1 MNADNMEFICVCL
14 RLSAVAKKMIKSK
27 IPVALTVAGSD
38 SGGGAGIQ
46 ADLRTF
52 AFHCVHGTSA
62 LTCVTAQNTLG
73 VTRVDA
79 LSAEAVAAQIQA
91 VVGDIGVQAAKTG
104 MLLNREIMAVVA
116 SQVEAWNIGN
126 LVVDPVMVSRSGDRL
141 IDDGAIAFLRDNLIP
156 LAVVVTPNRFE
167 AEILSGREIVS
178 LDDMRSAAQQI
189 YRSGAK
195 AVLVKGGGMAGDLR
209 GIDVWFDGTRLD
221 VLKTETV
228 DTGNTHGTGCT
239 LSAAIAANLALG
251 KDLFTAVTL
260 AKNYVTTALKYALDI
275 GEGQGPVGHF
285 FPLLVSKVL
294 SH

>member
-1 MNADNMEFICVCL
+1 M
-14 RLSAVAKKMIKSK
+14 
-27 IPVALTVAGSD
+27 IPVAMTIAGSD

-79 LSAEAVAAQIQA
+79 LSAESVAAQIQA

-104 MLLNREIMAVVA
+104 MLLNREIMVAVA
-116 SQVEAWNIGN
+116 AQVQNLNIGN
-126 LVVDPVMVSRSGDRL
+126 LVVDPVMVSRAGVKL
-141 IDDGAIAFLRDNLIP
+141 IDEGAIAFLRDNLIP
-156 LAVVVTPNRFE
+156 LAAVVTPNRFE
-167 AEILSGREIVS
+167 AEILSSREIVS
-178 LDDMRSAAQQI
+178 LDDMRSAAQEI

-228 DTGNTHGTGCT
+228 DTRNTHGTGCT

-285 FPLLVSKVL
+285 FPLLRKEEVNSQ
-294 SH
+294 

>member
-1 MNADNMEFICVCL
+1 MDADKMDVYGG
-14 RLSAVAKKMIKSK
+14 KKIMKSR

-73 VTRVDA
+73 VMRVDA
-79 LSAEAVAAQIQA
+79 LSAEAVAAQIEA
-91 VVGDIGVQAAKTG
+91 VVGDIGVDAVKTG

-116 SQVEAWNIGN
+116 SQVEAWNLGN
-126 LVVDPVMVSRSGDRL
+126 LVVDPVMVSRSGDQL
-141 IDDGAIAFLRDNLIP
+141 IDDGAIAFLQDVLIP
-156 LAVVVTPNRFE
+156 MAAVVTPNRFE
-167 AEILSGREIVS
+167 AEILSGLEIASV
-178 LDDMRSAAQQI
+178 DDMRSAAEKI
-189 YRSGAK
+189 HSLGAK
-195 AVLVKGGGMAGDLR
+195 AVLVKGGGMKGDLR

-221 VLKTETV
+221 VLKTENV
-228 DTGNTHGTGCT
+228 DTLNTHGTGCT
-239 LSAAIAANLALG
+239 LSAAISANLALG

-285 FPLLVSKVL
+285 FPLLLK
-294 SH
+294 